1 MEILTSKYPLHE
13 SFCFKN
19 IKKCQCGEIVNID
32 DYQDHFNENHEQIN
46 CEYCNTS
53 MEKKEIKVHIPKCK
67 ERPISCKYCELE
79 LNPKFLNEHEYNC
92 GSKTEQCTICLKYVQ
107 IKGKELIKLRF

>member
-1 MEILTSKYPLHE
+1 VEILTSKYPLHE